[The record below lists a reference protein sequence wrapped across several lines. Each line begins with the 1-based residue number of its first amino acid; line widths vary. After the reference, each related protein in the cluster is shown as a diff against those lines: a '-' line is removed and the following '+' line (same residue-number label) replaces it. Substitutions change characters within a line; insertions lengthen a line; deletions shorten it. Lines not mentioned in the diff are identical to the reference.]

1 MRTSGLDTFIPF
13 SVILKHREKQESW
26 DAVGGGDRQRL
37 QGGSKVNWFEKKKSK
52 VSLLNPQTY
61 QENDGLLSG
70 VSK

>member
-37 QGGSKVNWFEKKKSK
+37 QGGSKV
-52 VSLLNPQTY
+52 SLLNPQTY